1 MDEGGAIARTGAIC
15 SELLDQLNALEYYRR
30 TGPKSLPNQFG
41 TEIIL
46 PLLLQGNTSI
56 PDLLCTYVEHIA
68 IQLHHAFATSNR
80 IIEPGEMM
88 VTGGGAFNEFLI
100 ERMRHH
106 LHPIG
111 IRPFVPEAELVQ
123 FKEALIMAFI
133 GVLRWRQENTVIAS
147 VTGASAPSV
156 GGALWMGQE
165 A

>member
-1 MDEGGAIARTGAIC
+1 MRDIVWMWER
-15 SELLDQLNALEYYRR
+15 
-30 TGPKSLPNQFG
+30 
-41 TEIIL
+41 
-46 PLLLQGNTSI
+46 
-56 PDLLCTYVEHIA
+56 
-68 IQLHHAFATSNR
+68 SNDSV
-80 IIEPGEMM
+80 GD
-88 VTGGGAFNEFLI
+88 LI

-106 LHPIG
+106 LQPIG
-111 IRPFVPEAELVQ
+111 ITPFVPEAELVQ

>member
-1 MDEGGAIARTGAIC
+1 
-15 SELLDQLNALEYYRR
+15 
-30 TGPKSLPNQFG
+30 
-41 TEIIL
+41 
-46 PLLLQGNTSI
+46 LLLQSNTSI

-68 IQLHHAFATSNR
+68 VQLHHAFATSKR
-80 IIEPGEMM
+80 SIEPGEMM
-88 VTGGGAFNEFLI
+88 ITGGGAFNEFLI

-106 LHPIG
+106 LQPIG
-111 IRPFVPEAELVQ
+111 ITPFVPEAELVQ
-123 FKEALIMAFI
+123 LKEALIMAFI